1 MYVFLFHRCNLKFNN
16 THELRDWVIF
26 VKTIEKQ
33 NLSLAARELGVS
45 VSTVSKAISRL
56 EGYVKTMLIKR
67 DARNF
72 EITSAGH
79 LAYSKAK
86 NLTESFQSLL
96 VELMNPELLIQG
108 EIKFSVP
115 SLVCQLLANHWVSEY
130 VTKNHMARIEI
141 KSRGFVEFEH
151 DVKNFD
157 HIALHYG
164 KIQRTELIHREL
176 KPVEIISCA
185 SPKYIKENNFLDR
198 PDNIKGHTL
207 LMMSNFNSKD
217 DMTFSKLDNV
227 ITLNKNHAPS
237 IISNDYLALFNLLIE
252 GKGLLLDTP
261 KWLVHTHINDG
272 SLVRIIPDWK
282 IDNIPV
288 YLVWMHRTYYSPLFL
303 DFISFVEEKWNNHV

>member
-1 MYVFLFHRCNLKFNN
+1 MKFNN

-26 VKTIEKQ
+26 IKTIEKQ
-33 NLSLAARELGVS
+33 NLSLAAHELGIS

-67 DARNF
+67 DSRNF

-79 LAYSKAK
+79 IAYSKAK
-86 NLTESFQSLL
+86 NLTESFQLL
-96 VELMNPELLIQG
+96 LSELINLELLIQG
-108 EIKFSVP
+108 EIKFSAP
-115 SLVCQLLANHWVSEY
+115 SIVCQLLANHWTSEY
-130 VTKNHMARIEI
+130 VTKNPKVRIEI
-141 KSRGFVEFEH
+141 KSRELFEFDH

-157 HIALHYG
+157 HIALHFG
-164 KIQRTELIHREL
+164 KTQRPELIHREL

-185 SPKYIKENNFLDR
+185 SPEYIIKNNFIDR
-198 PDNIKGHTL
+198 PDDIKGHTL
-207 LMMSNFNSKD
+207 LMMSKFNDKE
-217 DMTFSKLDNV
+217 DMTFSKLNNV
-227 ITLNKNHAPS
+227 ITLNKNHAPC

-261 KWLVHTHINDG
+261 RWLVQTHIQDG

-303 DFISFVEEKWNNHV
+303 DFISFVEKKWNEHV

>member
-1 MYVFLFHRCNLKFNN
+1 MYVFLVHRCNLKFNN

-56 EGYVKTMLIKR
+56 EGYVNTMLIKR

-79 LAYSKAK
+79 IAYSKAK
-86 NLTESFQSLL
+86 NLTESYQSLL
-96 VELMNPELLIQG
+96 AELMNPELSIQG
-108 EIKFSVP
+108 EVKFSAP
-115 SLVCQLLANHWVSEY
+115 SIVCQLLANHWISEY
-130 VTKNHMARIEI
+130 VTKNPMVKIEI
-141 KSRGFVEFEH
+141 KSRELFEF
-151 DVKNFD
+151 DYNLKNFD
-157 HIALHYG
+157 HVALNYG
-164 KIQRTELIHREL
+164 KIQRPELIHREL
-176 KPVEIISCA
+176 KSVEVISCA

-198 PDNIKGHTL
+198 PDNIDGHTL
-207 LMMSNFNSKD
+207 LMMKNFNSKND
-217 DMTFSKLDNV
+217 LNFSKLNNV

-261 KWLVHTHINDG
+261 KWLVLTYINDG
-272 SLVRIIPDWK
+272 TLVRIIPDWR

-303 DFISFVEEKWNNHV
+303 DFISFIEEKWNNHV